1 MDALRLIPEYSINKC
16 FIELWIENEEMFDDL
31 AVFMFSG
38 FVKPPAMACHPEH
51 GHGLPG
57 CVYGPQT
64 EIPDCLVQA
73 V

>member
-1 MDALRLIPEYSINKC
+1 
-16 FIELWIENEEMFDDL
+16 MFDDL

-64 EIPDCLVQA
+64 EIA
-73 V
+73 VDFWGFIYQSDIQHIPTTDSIA